1 MRYDRQIKLDEVG
14 VSGQEKLHSASVLI
28 VGVGGLG
35 CPAAQYLAGAGVGKI
50 GLMDHDKVSI
60 TNLHRQGLYNEDEI
74 GKSKAIVAKE
84 KLQRLNSEI
93 ELVAIEE
100 ALTIDNAEKLF
111 REYDLIIDG
120 TDNFETK
127 YLINDACILEG
138 KPWIYASIYKNEGQL
153 SVFNYQNGPSYRCL
167 FPKTTRQNISCETTG
182 VLGVVPGI
190 FGMLQAMEALK
201 IILGIGEVLSGK
213 LKLSNLLSGSEQI
226 LKLQKKQEEI
236 DKIRENGI
244 IPVKIE
250 CKISDESKLYLDIR
264 EIFEQP
270 RITSEKVIHI
280 PMSDLDERLW
290 EIPKQEDVYV
300 FCQSGKRSKK
310 VVDLLK
316 AEYGFDNLKNVEGGI
331 ETIISESTNGS

>member
-14 VSGQEKLHSASVLI
+14 ISGQEKLRNYRVLI
-28 VGVGGLG
+28 IGVGGLG

-60 TNLHRQGLYNEDEI
+60 TNLHRQVLFNEDDI
-74 GKSKAIVAKE
+74 GKSKVLVAKE
-84 KLQRLNSEI
+84 KLQQLNSEI
-93 ELVAIEE
+93 ELIAIEE
-100 ALTIDNAEKLF
+100 ALTIENAEKLF
-111 REYDLIIDG
+111 SEYDIIIDG

-127 YLINDACILEG
+127 YLINDACILAG
-138 KPWIYASIYKNEGQL
+138 KPWIYASIYKYEGQL
-153 SVFNYQNGPSYRCL
+153 SVFNYENGPTYRCL
-167 FPKTTRQNISCETTG
+167 FPKTTRQNISCEATG

-201 IILGIGEVLSGK
+201 IILGIGEILSGK
-213 LKLSNLLSGSEQI
+213 LKLSNLLTGSEQI

-236 DKIRENGI
+236 DKIKENGI
-244 IPVKIE
+244 IPVKIV
-250 CKISDESKLYLDIR
+250 CKLNDESRLYLDIR

-270 RITSEKVIHI
+270 RINSEKVIQI
-280 PMSDLDERLW
+280 PLSDLDDRIW
-290 EIPKQEDVYV
+290 EIPKEKEILV

-316 AEYGFDNLKNVEGGI
+316 AEYGFENLKNVEGGI
-331 ETIISESTNGS
+331 ETIIDG

>member
-14 VSGQEKLHSASVLI
+14 VSGQEKLRSASVLI

-60 TNLHRQGLYNEDEI
+60 TNLHRQVLYNEDEI

-84 KLQRLNSEI
+84 KLQQLNSEI

-111 REYDLIIDG
+111 SQYDLILDG

-138 KPWIYASIYKNEGQL
+138 KPWIYASIYKNEAQL
-153 SVFNYQNGPSYRCL
+153 SVFNYENGPSYRCL
-167 FPKTTRQNISCETTG
+167 FPKTTRQNISCEATG

-213 LKLSNLLSGSEQI
+213 LKLSNLLSDSEQI
-226 LKLQKKQEEI
+226 LKIQKNQEEI
-236 DKIRENGI
+236 DKIKENGI

-250 CKISDESKLYLDIR
+250 CKLNDESRLYLDIR

-270 RITSEKVIHI
+270 RINSEKVIQI
-280 PMSDLDERLW
+280 PLSDLDERIW
-290 EIPKQEDVYV
+290 EIPKEKEILV

-316 AEYGFDNLKNVEGGI
+316 AEYGFENLRNVDGGV
-331 ETIISESTNGS
+331 ETIISNS